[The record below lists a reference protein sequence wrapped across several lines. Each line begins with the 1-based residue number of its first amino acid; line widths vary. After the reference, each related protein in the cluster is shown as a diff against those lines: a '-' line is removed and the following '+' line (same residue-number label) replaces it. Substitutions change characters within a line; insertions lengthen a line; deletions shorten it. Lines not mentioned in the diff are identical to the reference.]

1 MLDGVQWPSTGG
13 SEITTR
19 YMRARA
25 HITRVLCF
33 LLSQVSHKLYNP
45 LCNNY
50 LHWFQK
56 QHPSMSHFHSTT
68 PPQKLPK
75 TPSSK
80 QLFDLQSKTTRHF
93 PQNDTSLSIKR
104 YVVFGMMK
112 YFRFHPLWHLWQQK
126 IKTPRTGA
134 RILARVRTP
143 SPIPNHPLIQPPK
156 RTPLPFRS
164 PPPQKIS
171 TTRHSAY
178 SSIYRLIW
186 WYLPPC
192 HLYLLE
198 FGHFVHSA
206 SLIHWL

>member
-1 MLDGVQWPSTGG
+1 MLDGVQWPSSGG

-25 HITRVLCF
+25 HTTRVLCF

-93 PQNDTSLSIKR
+93 PQNDTSFLGWWSIFDSIRCDTCDSKKSKLLGR
-104 YVVFGMMK
+104 ERVY
-112 YFRFHPLWHLWQQK
+112 
-126 IKTPRTGA
+126 
-134 RILARVRTP
+134 ARVRTYSPSTANTDP
-143 SPIPNHPLIQPPK
+143 SPPSQ
-156 RTPLPFRS
+156 
-164 PPPQKIS
+164 
-171 TTRHSAY
+171 
-178 SSIYRLIW
+178 SSKTNTHLR
-186 WYLPPC
+186 YL
-192 HLYLLE
+192 HT
-198 FGHFVHSA
+198 HFTKQR
-206 SLIHWL
+206 